1 MCALNVVKGM
11 KLYMNEGLSYS
22 FHLGSDKNKK
32 ANVRNKAKE
41 NASGTTSLSNNAIQ
55 NIKQLGKVNH
65 HNLRK
70 YDNRLEL
77 INTIKGT
84 NDIINDVKDLYLEL
98 FEEAKLEY
106 NNKQKRND
114 RKIENYFDKIS
125 NDTKHDLACEIIIE
139 LGDMKYWENKSQK
152 DKLQMVDVFKEQI
165 IDLEKVVPNFKVA
178 NATIH
183 FDESSPHL
191 HIIGVPYK
199 DNCKTGL
206 SRQVGKSDVFT
217 KESLT
222 IIQDKMRVYCINS
235 FNKVYSLKEELKEKQ
250 QGRNRDINVK
260 DMGNYQRMKKQLNL
274 DKDKLYI
281 ANKKSLELDNKSND
295 IKEQINNLK
304 ISKLNKYNLILS
316 KEDKEKLIKYI
327 DEVDKTNND
336 FKSIQKLS
344 ITLND
349 VDTELKE
356 NKKNIAKLEKENYK
370 LKQTIEDLN
379 YQINEDKK
387 EISKLKFTINN
398 LKQTISYWKDKF
410 DKLISFLHS
419 KIHNWYDKDDKYL
432 NVINDMYKDEV
443 LDDED
448 IENIG
453 LNKEKDDF
461 GI

>member
-1 MCALNVVKGM
+1 
-11 KLYMNEGLSYS
+11 MNEGLSYS

-70 YDNRLEL
+70 YNNQLEL

-106 NNKQKRND
+106 NNKQKRDD

-152 DKLQMVDVFKEQI
+152 DKLKMVDVFKEQI

-260 DMGNYQRMKKQLNL
+260 DMGNYQKMKKQLNL
-274 DKDKLYI
+274 DKDKLDK

-304 ISKLNKYNLILS
+304 ISKLNKDNLILS

-336 FKSIQKLS
+336 FKSIHKLS

-370 LKQTIEDLN
+370 LKQTIKDLN
-379 YQINEDKK
+379 YQINEDKE
-387 EISKLKFTINN
+387 EISKLKSTINN
-398 LKQTISYWKDKF
+398 LKQTISYWKDKL
-410 DKLISFLHS
+410 DKLISFLHN

-432 NVINDMYKDEV
+432 DVINDMYKDEI
-443 LDDED
+443 LDNED
-448 IENIG
+448 IEDIG
-453 LNKEKDDF
+453 LSTKKDDYEL
-461 GI
+461 

>member
-1 MCALNVVKGM
+1 
-11 KLYMNEGLSYS
+11 MNEGLSYS

-70 YDNRLEL
+70 YDNQLEL

-106 NNKQKRND
+106 NNKQKRDD

-152 DKLQMVDVFKEQI
+152 DKLKMVDVFKEQI

-222 IIQDKMRVYCINS
+222 IIQDQMRVYCINS

-260 DMGNYQRMKKQLNL
+260 DMGNYQKMKKQLNL
-274 DKDKLYI
+274 DKDKLDK

-304 ISKLNKYNLILS
+304 ISKLNKDNLILS
-316 KEDKEKLIKYI
+316 KEDKAKLIKYI
-327 DEVDKTNND
+327 DEVDKINND

-356 NKKNIAKLEKENYK
+356 NKKNIVKLEKENYK

-379 YQINEDKK
+379 YQINEDKE
-387 EISKLKFTINN
+387 EISKLKSTINN

-432 NVINDMYKDEV
+432 NIINDMYKDEV

-448 IENIG
+448 IEDIG
-453 LNKEKDDF
+453 LSIEKDDYEL
-461 GI
+461 

>member
-1 MCALNVVKGM
+1 
-11 KLYMNEGLSYS
+11 MNEGLSYS

-32 ANVRNKAKE
+32 ANVRSRAKE

-55 NIKQLGKVNH
+55 NIRQLGKVNH

-70 YDNRLEL
+70 YDNQLEL

-98 FEEAKLEY
+98 FEESKLEY
-106 NNKQKRND
+106 NNKQKRDD
-114 RKIENYFDKIS
+114 RKIKNYFDKIS

-152 DKLQMVDVFKEQI
+152 DKLKMVDVFKEQI

-183 FDESSPHL
+183 FDESSPHF

-260 DMGNYQRMKKQLNL
+260 DMGNYHRTKKQLNQ
-274 DKDKLYI
+274 DKDKLDKV
-281 ANKKSLELDNKSND
+281 NKKSLELDNKSND

-304 ISKLNKYNLILS
+304 ISKLNKDNLILS
-316 KEDKEKLIKYI
+316 KEDKEKLIEYI
-327 DEVDKTNND
+327 DEVYKTNND

-370 LKQTIEDLN
+370 LKQTI
-379 YQINEDKK
+379 
-387 EISKLKFTINN
+387 
-398 LKQTISYWKDKF
+398 SYWKDKF
-410 DKLISFLHS
+410 DKLISFLHN

-443 LDDED
+443 LDNED
-448 IENIG
+448 IEDIG
-453 LNKEKDDF
+453 LTNEKDDYEL
-461 GI
+461 

>member
-1 MCALNVVKGM
+1 
-11 KLYMNEGLSYS
+11 MNEGLSYS

-70 YDNRLEL
+70 YDNQLEL

-106 NNKQKRND
+106 NNKQKRDD

-152 DKLQMVDVFKEQI
+152 DKLKMVDVFKEQI

-274 DKDKLYI
+274 DKDKLDK
-281 ANKKSLELDNKSND
+281 ANKKSLELDNKSNN

-304 ISKLNKYNLILS
+304 ISKLNKDNLILS

-398 LKQTISYWKDKF
+398 LKQIISYWKDKF

-419 KIHNWYDKDDKYL
+419 KIHNWYDKNDKYL

-448 IENIG
+448 IEDIG
-453 LNKEKDDF
+453 LSTEKDDYEL
-461 GI
+461 

>member
-1 MCALNVVKGM
+1 
-11 KLYMNEGLSYS
+11 MNEGLSYS

-32 ANVRNKAKE
+32 ANVRSRAKE

-55 NIKQLGKVNH
+55 NIRQLGKVNH

-70 YDNRLEL
+70 YDNQLEL

-106 NNKQKRND
+106 NNKQKRDD

-125 NDTKHDLACEIIIE
+125 YDTKHDLACEIIIE

-152 DKLQMVDVFKEQI
+152 DKLKMVDVFKEQI

-274 DKDKLYI
+274 DKDKLDK

-304 ISKLNKYNLILS
+304 ISKLNKDNLILS

-327 DEVDKTNND
+327 NEVNKTNND

-370 LKQTIEDLN
+370 LKQTI
-379 YQINEDKK
+379 
-387 EISKLKFTINN
+387 
-398 LKQTISYWKDKF
+398 SYWKDKF
-410 DKLISFLHS
+410 DKLISFLHN

-443 LDDED
+443 LDNED
-448 IENIG
+448 IEDIG
-453 LNKEKDDF
+453 LTNEKDDYEL
-461 GI
+461 

>member
-1 MCALNVVKGM
+1 
-11 KLYMNEGLSYS
+11 MNEGLSYS

-70 YDNRLEL
+70 YDNQLES
-77 INTIKGT
+77 INIIKGT

-106 NNKQKRND
+106 NNKQKRDD

-152 DKLQMVDVFKEQI
+152 DKLKMVDVFKEQI

-274 DKDKLYI
+274 DKDKLDI

-304 ISKLNKYNLILS
+304 ISKLNKDNLILS
-316 KEDKEKLIKYI
+316 KDDKEKLIKYI

-349 VDTELKE
+349 VDTELNE

-379 YQINEDKK
+379 YQINEDME
-387 EISKLKFTINN
+387 EISKLKSTINN
-398 LKQTISYWKDKF
+398 LKQTISYWKDKL
-410 DKLISFLHS
+410 DKLISFLHN

-432 NVINDMYKDEV
+432 DVINDMYKDEI
-443 LDDED
+443 LDNED
-448 IENIG
+448 IEDIG
-453 LNKEKDDF
+453 LSTKKDDYEL
-461 GI
+461 

>member
-1 MCALNVVKGM
+1 
-11 KLYMNEGLSYS
+11 MNEGLSYS

-70 YDNRLEL
+70 YDNQLEL

-106 NNKQKRND
+106 NNKQKRDD

-152 DKLQMVDVFKEQI
+152 DKLKMVDVFKEQI

-260 DMGNYQRMKKQLNL
+260 DMGNYQRMKKQLNQ
-274 DKDKLYI
+274 DKDKLDK

-304 ISKLNKYNLILS
+304 ISKLNKDNLILS
-316 KEDKEKLIKYI
+316 KDDKEKLIKYI

-370 LKQTIEDLN
+370 LKQTI
-379 YQINEDKK
+379 
-387 EISKLKFTINN
+387 
-398 LKQTISYWKDKF
+398 SYWKDKF
-410 DKLISFLHS
+410 DKLISFLHN

-443 LDDED
+443 LDNED
-448 IENIG
+448 IEDIG
-453 LNKEKDDF
+453 LTNEKDDYEL
-461 GI
+461 

>member
-1 MCALNVVKGM
+1 
-11 KLYMNEGLSYS
+11 MNEGLSYS

-70 YDNRLEL
+70 YDNQLEL

-106 NNKQKRND
+106 NNKQKRDD

-152 DKLQMVDVFKEQI
+152 DKLKMVDVFKEQI

-260 DMGNYQRMKKQLNL
+260 DMGNYQRMKKQLNQ
-274 DKDKLYI
+274 DKDKLDK
-281 ANKKSLELDNKSND
+281 ANKKSLELDNKSNN

-304 ISKLNKYNLILS
+304 ISKLNKDNLILS

-327 DEVDKTNND
+327 DEVEKTNND
-336 FKSIQKLS
+336 FKSIHKLS

-387 EISKLKFTINN
+387 EISKLKSTINN
-398 LKQTISYWKDKF
+398 LKQTISYLKDKF

-448 IENIG
+448 IDDIG
-453 LNKEKDDF
+453 LNTKKDDF
-461 GI
+461 EI

>member
-1 MCALNVVKGM
+1 
-11 KLYMNEGLSYS
+11 MNEGLSYS

-106 NNKQKRND
+106 NNKQKRDD

-125 NDTKHDLACEIIIE
+125 NDTKHDIACEIIIE

-152 DKLQMVDVFKEQI
+152 DKLKMVDVFKEQI

-260 DMGNYQRMKKQLNL
+260 DMGNYQRMKKQLNQ
-274 DKDKLYI
+274 DKDKLDK
-281 ANKKSLELDNKSND
+281 ANKKSLELDNKSNN

-304 ISKLNKYNLILS
+304 ISKLNKDNLILS

-327 DEVDKTNND
+327 DEVEKTNND
-336 FKSIQKLS
+336 FKSIHKLS

-370 LKQTIEDLN
+370 LKQTIKDLN
-379 YQINEDKK
+379 YQINEDKE
-387 EISKLKFTINN
+387 EISKLKSTINN
-398 LKQTISYWKDKF
+398 LKQTISYLKDKF

-448 IENIG
+448 IDDIG
-453 LNKEKDDF
+453 LNTKKDDF
-461 GI
+461 EI

>member
-1 MCALNVVKGM
+1 
-11 KLYMNEGLSYS
+11 MNEGLSYS

-70 YDNRLEL
+70 YDNQLEL

-106 NNKQKRND
+106 NNKQKRDD

-139 LGDMKYWENKSQK
+139 LGDMKYWENKSKK
-152 DKLQMVDVFKEQI
+152 DKLKMVDVFKDQI

-260 DMGNYQRMKKQLNL
+260 DMGNYQRMKKQLNQ
-274 DKDKLYI
+274 DKDKLDK
-281 ANKKSLELDNKSND
+281 ANKKSLELDNKSNN

-304 ISKLNKYNLILS
+304 ISKLNKDNLILS

-327 DEVDKTNND
+327 DEVEKTNND

-370 LKQTIEDLN
+370 LKQTIKDLN
-379 YQINEDKK
+379 YQINEDKE
-387 EISKLKFTINN
+387 EISKLKSTINN
-398 LKQTISYWKDKF
+398 LKQTISYLKDKF

-448 IENIG
+448 IDDIG
-453 LNKEKDDF
+453 LNTKKDDF
-461 GI
+461 EI

>member
-1 MCALNVVKGM
+1 
-11 KLYMNEGLSYS
+11 MNEGLSYS

-106 NNKQKRND
+106 NNKQKRDD

-152 DKLQMVDVFKEQI
+152 DKLKMVDVFKEQI

-222 IIQDKMRVYCINS
+222 IIQDQMRVYCINS

-260 DMGNYQRMKKQLNL
+260 DMGNYQKMKKQLNL
-274 DKDKLYI
+274 DKDKLDK

-304 ISKLNKYNLILS
+304 ISKLNKDNLILS
-316 KEDKEKLIKYI
+316 KEDKAKLIKYI
-327 DEVDKTNND
+327 DEVDKINND

-356 NKKNIAKLEKENYK
+356 NKKNIVKLEKENYK

-379 YQINEDKK
+379 YQINEDKE
-387 EISKLKFTINN
+387 EISKLKSTINN

-432 NVINDMYKDEV
+432 NIINDMYKDEV

-448 IENIG
+448 IEDIG
-453 LNKEKDDF
+453 LSIEKDDYEL
-461 GI
+461 

>member
-1 MCALNVVKGM
+1 
-11 KLYMNEGLSYS
+11 MNEGLSYS

-32 ANVRNKAKE
+32 VNVRNKAKE

-70 YDNRLEL
+70 YDNQLEL

-106 NNKQKRND
+106 NNKQKRDD

-139 LGDMKYWENKSQK
+139 LGDMKYWENKSKK
-152 DKLQMVDVFKEQI
+152 DKLKMVDVFKDQI

-183 FDESSPHL
+183 FDESCPHL

-260 DMGNYQRMKKQLNL
+260 DMGNYQKMKKQLNQ
-274 DKDKLYI
+274 DKDKLDK

-304 ISKLNKYNLILS
+304 ISKLNKDNLILS
-316 KEDKEKLIKYI
+316 KEDKAKLIKYI

-336 FKSIQKLS
+336 FKSIHKLS

-356 NKKNIAKLEKENYK
+356 NKKNIVKLEKENYK

-387 EISKLKFTINN
+387 EISKLKSTINN

-432 NVINDMYKDEV
+432 NIINDMYKDEIP
-443 LDDED
+443 DNED
-448 IENIG
+448 IEDIG
-453 LNKEKDDF
+453 LSTKKDDYEL
-461 GI
+461 

>member
-1 MCALNVVKGM
+1 
-11 KLYMNEGLSYS
+11 MNEGLSYS

-106 NNKQKRND
+106 NNKQKRDD

-125 NDTKHDLACEIIIE
+125 NDTKHDIACEIIIE

-152 DKLQMVDVFKEQI
+152 DKLKMVDVFKEQI

-260 DMGNYQRMKKQLNL
+260 DMGNYQRMKKQLNQ
-274 DKDKLYI
+274 DKDKLDK
-281 ANKKSLELDNKSND
+281 ANKKSLELDNKSNN

-316 KEDKEKLIKYI
+316 KEDKEKLIEYI
-327 DEVDKTNND
+327 DEVYKTNND

-379 YQINEDKK
+379 YQINEDKE
-387 EISKLKFTINN
+387 EISKLKSTINN

-410 DKLISFLHS
+410 DKLILFLHS

-448 IENIG
+448 IEDIG
-453 LNKEKDDF
+453 LNKEKNGFD
-461 GI
+461 I

>member
-1 MCALNVVKGM
+1 
-11 KLYMNEGLSYS
+11 MNEGLSYS

-70 YDNRLEL
+70 YDNQLEL

-106 NNKQKRND
+106 NNKQKRDD

-152 DKLQMVDVFKEQI
+152 DKLKMVDVFKEQI

-178 NATIH
+178 NAIIH

-222 IIQDKMRVYCINS
+222 IIQDQMRVYCINS

-260 DMGNYQRMKKQLNL
+260 DMGNYQRMKKQLIE
-274 DKDKLYI
+274 DKDKLDK

-304 ISKLNKYNLILS
+304 ISKLNKDNLILS

-327 DEVDKTNND
+327 NEVNKTNND

-379 YQINEDKK
+379 YQINENKE
-387 EISKLKFTINN
+387 EISKLKSTINN

-432 NVINDMYKDEV
+432 NVINEMYKDEV

-448 IENIG
+448 IEDIE
-453 LNKEKDDF
+453 LSTEKDDYEL
-461 GI
+461 

>member
-1 MCALNVVKGM
+1 
-11 KLYMNEGLSYS
+11 MNEGLSYS

-70 YDNRLEL
+70 YNNQLEL

-106 NNKQKRND
+106 NNKQKRDD

-152 DKLQMVDVFKEQI
+152 DKLKMVDVFKEQI

-274 DKDKLYI
+274 DKDKLDK

-304 ISKLNKYNLILS
+304 ISKLNKDNLILS

-379 YQINEDKK
+379 YQINEDKE
-387 EISKLKFTINN
+387 EISKLKSTINN

-432 NVINDMYKDEV
+432 NIINDMYKDEV
-443 LDDED
+443 LGECKKFCVKS
-448 IENIG
+448 I
-453 LNKEKDDF
+453 
-461 GI
+461 

>member
-1 MCALNVVKGM
+1 
-11 KLYMNEGLSYS
+11 MNEGLSYS

-70 YDNRLEL
+70 YDNQLEL

-106 NNKQKRND
+106 NNKQKRDD

-125 NDTKHDLACEIIIE
+125 YDTKHDLACEIIIE

-152 DKLQMVDVFKEQI
+152 DKLKMVDVFKEQI

-260 DMGNYQRMKKQLNL
+260 DMGNYHRTKKQLNQ
-274 DKDKLYI
+274 DKDKLDKV
-281 ANKKSLELDNKSND
+281 NKKSLELDNKSND

-304 ISKLNKYNLILS
+304 ISKLNKDNLILS
-316 KEDKEKLIKYI
+316 KEDKEKLIEYI
-327 DEVDKTNND
+327 DEVYKTNND

-370 LKQTIEDLN
+370 LKQTI
-379 YQINEDKK
+379 
-387 EISKLKFTINN
+387 
-398 LKQTISYWKDKF
+398 SYWKDKF
-410 DKLISFLHS
+410 DKLISFLHN

-443 LDDED
+443 LDNED
-448 IENIG
+448 IEDIG
-453 LNKEKDDF
+453 LTNEKDDYEL
-461 GI
+461 

>member
-1 MCALNVVKGM
+1 
-11 KLYMNEGLSYS
+11 MNEGLSYS

-70 YDNRLEL
+70 YDNQLEL

-106 NNKQKRND
+106 NNKQKRDD

-139 LGDMKYWENKSQK
+139 LGDMKYWENKSKK
-152 DKLQMVDVFKEQI
+152 DKLKMVDVFKDQI

-206 SRQVGKSDVFT
+206 SRQVGKSNVFT

-222 IIQDKMRVYCINS
+222 IIQDKMRIYCINS

-260 DMGNYQRMKKQLNL
+260 DMGNYQRMKKQLNQ
-274 DKDKLYI
+274 DKDKLDK
-281 ANKKSLELDNKSND
+281 ANKKSLELDNKSNN

-304 ISKLNKYNLILS
+304 ISKLNKDNLILS
-316 KEDKEKLIKYI
+316 KDDKEKLIKYI

-344 ITLND
+344 ITLNN

-356 NKKNIAKLEKENYK
+356 NKRNITKLEKENYK
-370 LKQTIEDLN
+370 
-379 YQINEDKK
+379 
-387 EISKLKFTINN
+387 

-410 DKLISFLHS
+410 DKLISFLHG

-448 IENIG
+448 IEDIG
-453 LNKEKDDF
+453 LSTEKDDF
-461 GI
+461 EI

>member
-1 MCALNVVKGM
+1 
-11 KLYMNEGLSYS
+11 MNEGLSYS

-32 ANVRNKAKE
+32 ANLRNKAKE

-70 YDNRLEL
+70 YDNQLEL

-106 NNKQKRND
+106 NNKQKRDD
-114 RKIENYFDKIS
+114 RKIKNYFDKIS

-152 DKLQMVDVFKEQI
+152 DKLKMVDVFKEQI

-235 FNKVYSLKEELKEKQ
+235 FNKVYILKEELKEKQ

-260 DMGNYQRMKKQLNL
+260 DMGNYQRMKKQLNQ
-274 DKDKLYI
+274 DKDKLDK

-304 ISKLNKYNLILS
+304 ISKLNKDNLFLS

-344 ITLND
+344 LTLND

-356 NKKNIAKLEKENYK
+356 NKKNIAKLEQENYK

-379 YQINEDKK
+379 YQINEDKE
-387 EISKLKFTINN
+387 EISKLKSTINN

-410 DKLISFLHS
+410 DKLISFLRS

-448 IENIG
+448 IEDIG
-453 LNKEKDDF
+453 LSTEKDDYEL
-461 GI
+461 

>member
-1 MCALNVVKGM
+1 
-11 KLYMNEGLSYS
+11 MNEGLSYS

-32 ANVRNKAKE
+32 ANLRNKAKE

-70 YDNRLEL
+70 YDNQLEL

-106 NNKQKRND
+106 NNKQKRDD
-114 RKIENYFDKIS
+114 RKIKNYFDKIS

-152 DKLQMVDVFKEQI
+152 DKLKMVDVFKEQI

-260 DMGNYQRMKKQLNL
+260 DMGNYQRMKKQLNQ
-274 DKDKLYI
+274 DKDKLDK

-304 ISKLNKYNLILS
+304 ISKLNKDNLILS

-327 DEVDKTNND
+327 NEVDKTNND

-344 ITLND
+344 LTLND

-379 YQINEDKK
+379 YQINEDKE
-387 EISKLKFTINN
+387 EISKLKSTINN

-410 DKLISFLHS
+410 DKLISFLRS

-448 IENIG
+448 IEDIG
-453 LNKEKDDF
+453 LSTEKDDYEL
-461 GI
+461 

>member
-1 MCALNVVKGM
+1 
-11 KLYMNEGLSYS
+11 MNEGLSYS

-32 ANVRNKAKE
+32 ANLRNKAKE

-70 YDNRLEL
+70 YDNQLEL

-106 NNKQKRND
+106 NNKQKRDD

-152 DKLQMVDVFKEQI
+152 DKLKMVDVFKEQI

-260 DMGNYQRMKKQLNL
+260 DMGNYQKMKKQLNL
-274 DKDKLYI
+274 DKDKLDK

-304 ISKLNKYNLILS
+304 ISKLNKDNLILS

-327 DEVDKTNND
+327 DEVNKTNND

-379 YQINEDKK
+379 YQINEDM
-387 EISKLKFTINN
+387 EQISKLKFTINN

-448 IENIG
+448 IEDIN
-453 LNKEKDDF
+453 LTNEKDDYEL
-461 GI
+461 

>member
-1 MCALNVVKGM
+1 
-11 KLYMNEGLSYS
+11 MNEGLSYS

-70 YDNRLEL
+70 YDNQLEL

-152 DKLQMVDVFKEQI
+152 DKLKMVDVFKEQI

-260 DMGNYQRMKKQLNL
+260 DMGNYQRMKKQLNQ
-274 DKDKLYI
+274 DKDKLDK

-304 ISKLNKYNLILS
+304 ISKLNKDNLILS

-327 DEVDKTNND
+327 DEVNKTNND

-379 YQINEDKK
+379 YQINEDM
-387 EISKLKFTINN
+387 EQISKLKFTINN

-448 IENIG
+448 IEDIG

>member
-1 MCALNVVKGM
+1 MEQQLA
-11 KLYMNEGLSYS
+11 YS

-32 ANVRNKAKE
+32 VNVRNKAKE

-70 YDNRLEL
+70 YDNQLEL

-106 NNKQKRND
+106 NNKQKRDD

-139 LGDMKYWENKSQK
+139 LGDMKYWENKSKK
-152 DKLQMVDVFKEQI
+152 DKLKMVDVFKDQI

-274 DKDKLYI
+274 DKDKLDK
-281 ANKKSLELDNKSND
+281 ANKKSLELDNKSNN

-304 ISKLNKYNLILS
+304 ISKLNKDNLILS

-327 DEVDKTNND
+327 DEVEKTNND
-336 FKSIQKLS
+336 FKSIHKLS

-379 YQINEDKK
+379 YQINEDKE
-387 EISKLKFTINN
+387 EISKLKSTINN

-432 NVINDMYKDEV
+432 NVINDMYKDDV

-448 IENIG
+448 IEDIG
-453 LNKEKDDF
+453 LSTEKDDF
-461 GI
+461 EI

>member
-1 MCALNVVKGM
+1 
-11 KLYMNEGLSYS
+11 MNEGLSYS

-32 ANVRNKAKE
+32 ANLRNKAKE

-70 YDNRLEL
+70 YDNQLEL

-106 NNKQKRND
+106 NNKQKRDD

-152 DKLQMVDVFKEQI
+152 DKLKMVDVFKEQI

-260 DMGNYQRMKKQLNL
+260 DMGNYQKMKKQLNL
-274 DKDKLYI
+274 DKDKLDK

-304 ISKLNKYNLILS
+304 ISKLNKDNLILS

-379 YQINEDKK
+379 YQINEDM
-387 EISKLKFTINN
+387 EQISKLKFTINN

-448 IENIG
+448 IEDIN
-453 LNKEKDDF
+453 LTNEKDDYEL
-461 GI
+461 

>member
-1 MCALNVVKGM
+1 
-11 KLYMNEGLSYS
+11 MNEGLSYS

-32 ANVRNKAKE
+32 VNVRNKAKE

-70 YDNRLEL
+70 YDNQLEL

-106 NNKQKRND
+106 NNKQKRDD

-139 LGDMKYWENKSQK
+139 LGDMKYWENKSKK
-152 DKLQMVDVFKEQI
+152 DKLKMVDVFKDQI

-260 DMGNYQRMKKQLNL
+260 DMGNYQRMKKQLNQ
-274 DKDKLYI
+274 DKDKLDK
-281 ANKKSLELDNKSND
+281 ANKKSLELDNKSNN

-304 ISKLNKYNLILS
+304 ISKLNKDNLILS
-316 KEDKEKLIKYI
+316 KDDKEKLIKYI

-387 EISKLKFTINN
+387 EISKLKSTINN

-432 NVINDMYKDEV
+432 NVINDMYKDDV

-448 IENIG
+448 IEDIG
-453 LNKEKDDF
+453 LSTEKDDF
-461 GI
+461 EI

>member
-1 MCALNVVKGM
+1 
-11 KLYMNEGLSYS
+11 MNEGLSYS

-32 ANVRNKAKE
+32 VNVRNKAKE

-70 YDNRLEL
+70 YDNQLEL

-106 NNKQKRND
+106 NNKQKRDD

-139 LGDMKYWENKSQK
+139 LGDMKYWENKSKK
-152 DKLQMVDVFKEQI
+152 DKLKMVDVFKDQI

-235 FNKVYSLKEELKEKQ
+235 FNKVYSLKEDLKEKQ

-260 DMGNYQRMKKQLNL
+260 DMGNYQRMKKQLNQ
-274 DKDKLYI
+274 DKDKLDK
-281 ANKKSLELDNKSND
+281 ANKKSLELDNKSNN
-295 IKEQINNLK
+295 IKDQINNLK
-304 ISKLNKYNLILS
+304 ISKLNKDNLILS

-327 DEVDKTNND
+327 DEVEKTNND
-336 FKSIQKLS
+336 FKSIHKLS

-387 EISKLKFTINN
+387 EISKLKSTINN

-448 IENIG
+448 IEDIG
-453 LNKEKDDF
+453 LSTKKGDYEL
-461 GI
+461 

>member
-1 MCALNVVKGM
+1 
-11 KLYMNEGLSYS
+11 MNEGLSYS

-70 YDNRLEL
+70 YDNQLES
-77 INTIKGT
+77 INIIKGT

-106 NNKQKRND
+106 NNKQKRDD

-125 NDTKHDLACEIIIE
+125 YDTKHDLACEIIIG

-152 DKLQMVDVFKEQI
+152 DKLKMVDVFKEQI

-222 IIQDKMRVYCINS
+222 IIQDQMRVYCINS

-274 DKDKLYI
+274 DKDKLDK

-304 ISKLNKYNLILS
+304 ISKLNKDNLILS

-327 DEVDKTNND
+327 NEVNKTNND

-379 YQINEDKK
+379 YQINENKE
-387 EISKLKFTINN
+387 EISKLKSTINN

-432 NVINDMYKDEV
+432 DVVNDMYKDDV

-448 IENIG
+448 IEDIE
-453 LNKEKDDF
+453 LSTEKDDYEL
-461 GI
+461 

>member
-1 MCALNVVKGM
+1 
-11 KLYMNEGLSYS
+11 MNEGLSYS

-32 ANVRNKAKE
+32 ANLRNKAKE

-70 YDNRLEL
+70 YDNQLEL

-106 NNKQKRND
+106 NNKQKRDD

-152 DKLQMVDVFKEQI
+152 DKLKMVDVFKEQI

-274 DKDKLYI
+274 DKDKLDK

-304 ISKLNKYNLILS
+304 ISKLNKDNLILS

-327 DEVDKTNND
+327 NEVNKTNND

-387 EISKLKFTINN
+387 EISKLKSTINN

-432 NVINDMYKDEV
+432 NVINDMYKDDV

-448 IENIG
+448 IEDIG
-453 LNKEKDDF
+453 LSTEKDDF
-461 GI
+461 EI

>member
-1 MCALNVVKGM
+1 
-11 KLYMNEGLSYS
+11 MNEGLSYS

-70 YDNRLEL
+70 YDNQLES
-77 INTIKGT
+77 INIIKGT

-106 NNKQKRND
+106 NNKQKRDD

-152 DKLQMVDVFKEQI
+152 DKLKMVDVFKEQI

-274 DKDKLYI
+274 DKDKLDI

-304 ISKLNKYNLILS
+304 ISKLNKDNLILS
-316 KEDKEKLIKYI
+316 KDDKEKLIKYI

-370 LKQTIEDLN
+370 LKQTI
-379 YQINEDKK
+379 
-387 EISKLKFTINN
+387 
-398 LKQTISYWKDKF
+398 SYWKDKF
-410 DKLISFLHS
+410 DKLISFLHN

-443 LDDED
+443 LDNED
-448 IENIG
+448 IEDIG
-453 LNKEKDDF
+453 LTNEKDDYEL
-461 GI
+461 

>member
-1 MCALNVVKGM
+1 
-11 KLYMNEGLSYS
+11 MNEGLSYS

-70 YDNRLEL
+70 YDNQLEL

-106 NNKQKRND
+106 NNKQKRDD

-139 LGDMKYWENKSQK
+139 LGDMKYWENKSKK
-152 DKLQMVDVFKEQI
+152 DKLKMVDVFKDQI

-222 IIQDKMRVYCINS
+222 MIQDKMRDYCINS
-235 FNKVYSLKEELKEKQ
+235 FNKVYSLKEDLKEKQ

-260 DMGNYQRMKKQLNL
+260 DMGNYQRMKKQLNQ
-274 DKDKLYI
+274 DKDKLDK
-281 ANKKSLELDNKSND
+281 ANKKSLELDNKSNN

-304 ISKLNKYNLILS
+304 ISKLNKDNLILS

-327 DEVDKTNND
+327 DEVEKTNND
-336 FKSIQKLS
+336 FKSIHKLS

-387 EISKLKFTINN
+387 EISKLKSTINN

-448 IENIG
+448 IEDIG
-453 LNKEKDDF
+453 LSTKKGDYEL
-461 GI
+461 

>member
-1 MCALNVVKGM
+1 
-11 KLYMNEGLSYS
+11 MNEGLSYS

-32 ANVRNKAKE
+32 VNVRNKAIE

-70 YDNRLEL
+70 YDNQLEL

-106 NNKQKRND
+106 NNKQKRDD

-139 LGDMKYWENKSQK
+139 LGDMKYWENKSKK
-152 DKLQMVDVFKEQI
+152 DKLKMVDVFKDQI

-260 DMGNYQRMKKQLNL
+260 DMGNYQRMKKQLNQ
-274 DKDKLYI
+274 DKDKLDK
-281 ANKKSLELDNKSND
+281 ANKKSLELDNKSNN

-304 ISKLNKYNLILS
+304 ISKLNKDNLILS

-327 DEVDKTNND
+327 DEVEKTNND
-336 FKSIQKLS
+336 FKSIHKLS

-387 EISKLKFTINN
+387 EISKLKSTINN

-419 KIHNWYDKDDKYL
+419 KIHNWYDKDNKYL

-448 IENIG
+448 IEDIG
-453 LNKEKDDF
+453 LSTEKDDYEL
-461 GI
+461 

>member
-1 MCALNVVKGM
+1 
-11 KLYMNEGLSYS
+11 MNEGLSYS

-70 YDNRLEL
+70 YDNQLEL

-106 NNKQKRND
+106 NNKQKRDD

-152 DKLQMVDVFKEQI
+152 DKLKMVDVFKEQI

-178 NATIH
+178 NAIIH

-235 FNKVYSLKEELKEKQ
+235 FNKVYSLKEKLKEKQ
-250 QGRNRDINVK
+250 QGRNQDINVK
-260 DMGNYQRMKKQLNL
+260 DMGNYQKMKKQLNL
-274 DKDKLYI
+274 DKDKLDK
-281 ANKKSLELDNKSND
+281 ANKKSLELDNKSNN

-304 ISKLNKYNLILS
+304 ISKLNKDNLILS

-379 YQINEDKK
+379 YQINEDKE
-387 EISKLKFTINN
+387 EISILKSTINN
-398 LKQTISYWKDKF
+398 LKQNISYWKDKF
-410 DKLISFLHS
+410 DKLILFLHS
-419 KIHNWYDKDDKYL
+419 KIHNWYDKNDKYL
-432 NVINDMYKDEV
+432 NVINDMYKDDV

-448 IENIG
+448 IEDIG
-453 LNKEKDDF
+453 LSTEKDDYEL
-461 GI
+461 

>member
-1 MCALNVVKGM
+1 
-11 KLYMNEGLSYS
+11 MNEGLSYS

-32 ANVRNKAKE
+32 ANLRNKAKE

-70 YDNRLEL
+70 YDNQLEL

-106 NNKQKRND
+106 NNKQKRDD
-114 RKIENYFDKIS
+114 RKIKNYFDKIS

-152 DKLQMVDVFKEQI
+152 DKLKMVDVFKEQI

-260 DMGNYQRMKKQLNL
+260 DMGNYHRMKKQLNQ
-274 DKDKLYI
+274 DKDKLDK

-304 ISKLNKYNLILS
+304 ISKLNKDNLILS

-379 YQINEDKK
+379 YQINEDKE
-387 EISKLKFTINN
+387 EISKLKSTINN

-448 IENIG
+448 IEDIG
-453 LNKEKDDF
+453 LSTEKDDYELLKL
-461 GI
+461 

>member
-1 MCALNVVKGM
+1 
-11 KLYMNEGLSYS
+11 MNEGLSYS

-70 YDNRLEL
+70 YDNQLEL

-106 NNKQKRND
+106 NNKQKRDD

-152 DKLQMVDVFKEQI
+152 DKLKMVDVFKEQI

-260 DMGNYQRMKKQLNL
+260 DMVNYQRMKKQLNL
-274 DKDKLYI
+274 DKDKLDK

-304 ISKLNKYNLILS
+304 ISKLNKDNLILS

-327 DEVDKTNND
+327 DEVNKTNND

-379 YQINEDKK
+379 YQINENKE
-387 EISKLKFTINN
+387 EISKLKSTINN

-432 NVINDMYKDEV
+432 DVVNDMYKDDV

-448 IENIG
+448 IEDIE
-453 LNKEKDDF
+453 LSTEKDDYEL
-461 GI
+461 

>member
-1 MCALNVVKGM
+1 
-11 KLYMNEGLSYS
+11 MNEGLSYS

-32 ANVRNKAKE
+32 VNVRNKAKE

-70 YDNRLEL
+70 YDNQLEL

-106 NNKQKRND
+106 NNKQKRDD

-139 LGDMKYWENKSQK
+139 LGDMKYWENKSKK
-152 DKLQMVDVFKEQI
+152 DKLKMVDVFKDQI

-260 DMGNYQRMKKQLNL
+260 DMGNYQRMKKQLNQ
-274 DKDKLYI
+274 DKDKLDK
-281 ANKKSLELDNKSND
+281 ANKKSLELDNKSNN

-304 ISKLNKYNLILS
+304 ISKLNKDNLILS
-316 KEDKEKLIKYI
+316 KEDKEKLIEYI
-327 DEVDKTNND
+327 DEVYKTNND

-370 LKQTIEDLN
+370 LKQTI
-379 YQINEDKK
+379 
-387 EISKLKFTINN
+387 
-398 LKQTISYWKDKF
+398 SYWKDKL
-410 DKLISFLHS
+410 DKLISFLHN

-432 NVINDMYKDEV
+432 DVINDMYKDEI
-443 LDDED
+443 LDNED
-448 IENIG
+448 IEDIG
-453 LNKEKDDF
+453 LSTKKDDYEL
-461 GI
+461 